1 MMKLV
6 AAAILGFAGLL
17 TAISADAEVMR
28 CDTCTTDTHFK
39 EWAKT
44 LGVGTHQ
51 LYNLHAGILQQWHV
65 PQGGIVP
72 AGTPQAAPSGVP
84 QKQTPAPAIQAEFD
98 AARNVY
104 TIGGNTLRPIINVP
118 VTELDLP
125 TSFIH
130 EKTVYDL
137 VHDQNLQ
144 AMLESAAGSSD
155 VISRVT
161 SSSLLTALADL
172 VSLSTSALGLKNQA
186 ALIFRIEMSDG
197 STVHLRVHLDYP
209 TAEYLEDTA
218 RTAGGQL
225 IPVHEHEVQGTWH
238 NTTGDDLQRMADH
251 MGNLGATV
259 QYSGPSGGVV
269 RSIVC
274 TRDGA
279 ITVCIAEK
287 VIY

>member
-1 MMKLV
+1 
-6 AAAILGFAGLL
+6 
-17 TAISADAEVMR
+17 
-28 CDTCTTDTHFK
+28 
-39 EWAKT
+39 
-44 LGVGTHQ
+44 
-51 LYNLHAGILQQWHV
+51 
-65 PQGGIVP
+65 
-72 AGTPQAAPSGVP
+72 
-84 QKQTPAPAIQAEFD
+84 
-98 AARNVY
+98 RNVY

-197 STVHLRVHLDYP
+197 STVHLRV
-209 TAEYLEDTA
+209 
-218 RTAGGQL
+218 
-225 IPVHEHEVQGTWH
+225 
-238 NTTGDDLQRMADH
+238 
-251 MGNLGATV
+251 
-259 QYSGPSGGVV
+259 
-269 RSIVC
+269 
-274 TRDGA
+274 
-279 ITVCIAEK
+279 
-287 VIY
+287 

>member
-1 MMKLV
+1 MKLV
-6 AAAILGFAGLL
+6 FALLLSLAASL
-17 TAISADAEVMR
+17 TAFSAHSKVMR

-44 LGVGTHQ
+44 LGPGTHQ
-51 LYNLHAGILQQWHV
+51 IYNLHAGILQQWYV
-65 PQGGIVP
+65 PRGGPVPVP
-72 AGTPQAAPSGVP
+72 AGSIQAPSGQP
-84 QKQTPAPAIQAEFD
+84 QKQTPAPAAQEEFN
-98 AARNVY
+98 AARKVY
-104 TIGGNTLRPIINVP
+104 TIGGGTLRPIINVP

-125 TSFIH
+125 ASFIIN
-130 EKTVYDL
+130 KTAYDL
-137 VHDQNLQ
+137 VRDQNLQ
-144 AMLESAAGSSD
+144 AMLESAAGSTE
-155 VISRVT
+155 VITRVT

-172 VSLSTSALGLKNQA
+172 VNLSTSVLGLKAQA

-209 TAEYLEDTA
+209 TAEYLGDTA

-225 IPVHEHEVQGTWH
+225 IPSHEHELQGTWH

-251 MGNLGATV
+251 MGDLGATV
-259 QYSGPSGGVV
+259 QYVGPGGGVI

-274 TRDGA
+274 TKGT

-287 VIY
+287 TLY